1 MSKKSKKLTEEE
13 KLKIIERAATGGAE
27 ALMNLADEF
36 GVTEEEIQNLIH
48 ETPVDEEHGKEYTLD
63 VTDDF
68 FKSVEYGATFDKLN
82 YKRLTFWSVFGAS
95 VMVLFIVAVMFMYE
109 YTRTSAI
116 QAQSERSTFYDIEL
130 LQRTDQVKLN
140 TFGVVDSEEG
150 IYRIPIDSAITII
163 AID

>member
-13 KLKIIERAATGGAE
+13 KLKIVERAATGGAE
-27 ALMNLADEF
+27 ALSNLADEF
-36 GVTEEEIQNLIH
+36 GVTDEEIQDLIH
-48 ETPVDEEHGKEYTLD
+48 KTPVDEEHSKEYTLE

-68 FKSVEYGATFDKLN
+68 LKSVEYGATFDILN
-82 YKRLTFWSVFGAS
+82 YKRLTFWSVFGAA

-109 YTRTSAI
+109 YTRTSSI

-140 TFGVVDSEEG
+140 TFGVVDPDEG
-150 IYRIPIDSAITII
+150 IYRIPIDSAITNI